1 MKYYK
6 ELALFIGGTLFGSAG
21 FKLLS
26 SRDAKKVY
34 AHSTAAALRVK
45 EFAMATATSV
55 QENAAD
61 ILATA
66 KDLNEQRSAKN
77 EIVVEDTAEA

>member
-21 FKLLS
+21 LKLLR
-26 SRDAKKVY
+26 SRDAKKLY
-34 AHSTAAALRVK
+34 THSAAAALRVK
-45 EFAMATATSV
+45 EYVMTTATSV

-61 ILATA
+61 ILASA
-66 KDLNEQRSAKN
+66 KDLNEQRAAQDA
-77 EIVVEDTAEA
+77 VVEDSADA